1 MIISVI
7 NQNHLRSLSLPEKIK
22 GQFWLY
28 ETTDTGENKLATI
41 EGTDNAW
48 VLHANRQVKLFD
60 AGHTAVNQAV
70 LSEMEIGR
78 ASCRERV

>member
-48 VLHANRQVKLFD
+48 VRTPTV
-60 AGHTAVNQAV
+60 
-70 LSEMEIGR
+70 R
-78 ASCRERV
+78 

>member
-48 VLHANRQVKLFD
+48 VLHANR
-60 AGHTAVNQAV
+60 
-70 LSEMEIGR
+70 
-78 ASCRERV
+78 